1 MVTHPTEISK
11 SSNNSAKTLTKA
23 RKYVIRLVRGEV
35 SIDGKKLELKN
46 IVGPSLENISL
57 HINEIEK
64 YSKKRI
70 NSSFSSKSTE
80 AKQVARQGIE
90 QILPLKQT

>member
-1 MVTHPTEISK
+1 M
-11 SSNNSAKTLTKA
+11 
-23 RKYVIRLVRGEV
+23 VRGEV

-80 AKQVARQGIE
+80 AKQVAQQGI
-90 QILPLKQT
+90 